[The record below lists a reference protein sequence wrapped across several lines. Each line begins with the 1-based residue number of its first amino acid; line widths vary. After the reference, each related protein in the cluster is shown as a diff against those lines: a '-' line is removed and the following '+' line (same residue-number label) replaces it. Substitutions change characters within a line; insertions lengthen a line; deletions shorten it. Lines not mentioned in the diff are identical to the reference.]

1 MTAHNVNTLVRMEP
15 FEAGQMIWI
24 KSALVGLL
32 AAIVA
37 VVVSVLA
44 TTTWLISMTAGSGSG
59 GIGAVS
65 VGIIELVFLPA
76 VLAFALAF
84 RWMLRRQRRRPAL

>member
-1 MTAHNVNTLVRMEP
+1 MEP
-15 FEAGQMIWI
+15 FETGQMIWI